1 MKMKYPKTMHLPW
14 SRGYTDDDKILRN
27 TDHFT
32 GREVVI
38 TEKMDGENTTMYPD
52 FIHAR
57 SLDSKD
63 HSSRHYVKTLHGSI
77 KYLIPEG
84 YRLCGENVYAKHS
97 LSYGALPA
105 YYMLFSVWN
114 KDNVCLSW
122 DETEAWAERL
132 GLVTVPVLYRGFWD
146 EGAAK
151 ACYTKQSNCG
161 GEQEGYVVRLAS
173 SFAYDDF
180 KRSVAKFVRK
190 NHVQTDEHWL
200 SKPIEP
206 NRLAVGEYNSKIE

>member
-1 MKMKYPKTMHLPW
+1 MKIKYPKTMHLPW

-27 TDHFT
+27 TDHFA

-63 HSSRHYVKTLHGSI
+63 HPSRHYVKTLHGGI
-77 KYLIPEG
+77 KYMIPEG

-97 LSYGALPA
+97 LSYSFLPS
-105 YYMLFSVWN
+105 YFMLFSVWN
-114 KDNVCLSW
+114 EQNICLSW
-122 DETEAWAERL
+122 DETLEWAERL
-132 GLVTVPVLYRGFWD
+132 HIAVVPVLYRGIWD
-146 EGAAK
+146 EEAANK
-151 ACYTKQSNCG
+151 CYTRQSCCG

-173 SFAYDDF
+173 AFPYEDF
-180 KRSVAKFVRK
+180 KLSAAKFVRK

-200 SKPIEP
+200 SKPIVP
-206 NRLAVGEYNSKIE
+206 NELANS

>member
-14 SRGYTDDDKILRN
+14 SRGYTDDDKILRS

-32 GREVVI
+32 GQEVVI

-63 HSSRHYVKTLHGSI
+63 HPSRHYVKTLHGGI
-77 KYLIPEG
+77 QFLIPEG

-97 LSYGALPA
+97 LSYSALPA

-114 KDNVCLSW
+114 EYNVCLSW

-132 GLVTVPVLYRGFWD
+132 GLVTVPVLYRGIWD
-146 EGAAK
+146 EVAAK

-173 SFAYDDF
+173 SFAYGDF

-206 NRLAVGEYNSKIE
+206 NRLASGE

>member
-14 SRGYTDDDKILRN
+14 SRGYTDDDKILRS

-32 GREVVI
+32 GQEVVI
-38 TEKMDGENTTMYPD
+38 TEKMDGENTTMYPN

-63 HSSRHYVKTLHGSI
+63 HPSRHYVKTLHGGI
-77 KYLIPEG
+77 QFLIPEG

-97 LSYGALPA
+97 LSYSALPA

-114 KDNVCLSW
+114 EYNVCLSW
-122 DETEAWAERL
+122 NETEAWAERL
-132 GLVTVPVLYRGFWD
+132 GLLTVPVLYRGIWD
-146 EGAAK
+146 EAAAK

-173 SFAYDDF
+173 SFAYGDF

-206 NRLAVGEYNSKIE
+206 NRLASGNKQ

>member
-1 MKMKYPKTMHLPW
+1 MKVKYPRTMHLPW

-27 TDHFT
+27 TEHFK

-38 TEKMDGENTTMYPD
+38 TEKMDGENTTMYSH

-63 HSSRHYVKTLHGSI
+63 HHSRHFVKTLHGGI

-97 LSYGALPA
+97 LYYSALPS
-105 YYMLFSVWN
+105 YFMLFSVWDRSN
-114 KDNVCLSW
+114 QCLSW
-122 DETEAWAERL
+122 DETEEWAERL
-132 GLVTVPVLYRGFWD
+132 GLVTVPVLYRGIWN
-146 EGAAK
+146 EEAVK

-161 GEQEGYVVRLAS
+161 GEQEGYVVRLADP
-173 SFAYDDF
+173 FAYEDF
-180 KRSVAKFVRK
+180 KYSVAKFVRK
-190 NHVQTDEHWL
+190 NHVQTDDHWL
-200 SKPIEP
+200 SKPVEP
-206 NRLAVGEYNSKIE
+206 NLLSPR

>member
-1 MKMKYPKTMHLPW
+1 MKIKYPKTMHLPW

-32 GREVVI
+32 GQEVVI

-63 HSSRHYVKTLHGSI
+63 HPSRHYVKTLHGGI
-77 KYLIPEG
+77 KFLIPKG

-97 LSYGALPA
+97 LSYAALPA

-114 KDNVCLSW
+114 ELNVCLSW
-122 DETEAWAERL
+122 DETEEWAQRL
-132 GLVTVPVLYRGFWD
+132 GLVTVPVLYRGIWD
-146 EGAAK
+146 EDAAK
-151 ACYTKQSNCG
+151 ACYTRQSDCG

-173 SFAYDDF
+173 VFAYDDF

-206 NRLAVGEYNSKIE
+206 NQLAAPE

>member
-14 SRGYTDDDKILRN
+14 SRGYTDDDKILRS

-32 GREVVI
+32 GQEVVI
-38 TEKMDGENTTMYPD
+38 TEKMDGENTTMYPN

-63 HSSRHYVKTLHGSI
+63 HPSRHYVKTLHGGI
-77 KYLIPEG
+77 QFLIPEG

-97 LSYGALPA
+97 LSYSALPA

-114 KDNVCLSW
+114 EYNVCLSW

-132 GLVTVPVLYRGFWD
+132 GLITVPVLYRGIWD
-146 EGAAK
+146 EATAK

-173 SFAYDDF
+173 SFAYGDF

-206 NRLAVGEYNSKIE
+206 NRLASGE

>member
-1 MKMKYPKTMHLPW
+1 MKVKYPKTMHLPW
-14 SRGYTDDDKILRN
+14 SRSYTDDDRILRD
-27 TDHFT
+27 TDHFA
-32 GREVVI
+32 GKEIVI
-38 TEKMDGENTTMYPD
+38 TEKMDGENTTMYQD

-63 HSSRHYVKTLHGSI
+63 HSSRHYVKTLHGGI
-77 KYLIPEG
+77 RYMIPEG

-97 LSYGALPA
+97 LHYTSLPG
-105 YYMLFSVWN
+105 YYMLFSVWDDRN
-114 KDNVCLSW
+114 ICLSW
-122 DETEAWAERL
+122 DETTAWAEKL
-132 GLVTVPVLYRGFWD
+132 GIPHVPILYRGIWS
-146 EGAAK
+146 EEAAK
-151 ACYTKQSNCG
+151 ACYTKQSKCG

-173 SFAYDDF
+173 EFPYEDF

-206 NRLAVGEYNSKIE
+206 NGLA

>member
-14 SRGYTDDDKILRN
+14 SRGYTDDDKILRS

-32 GREVVI
+32 GQEVVI
-38 TEKMDGENTTMYPD
+38 TEKMDGENTTMYPN

-63 HSSRHYVKTLHGSI
+63 HPSRHYVKTLHGGI
-77 KYLIPEG
+77 QFLIPEG

-97 LSYGALPA
+97 LSYSALPA

-114 KDNVCLSW
+114 EYNVCLSW

-132 GLVTVPVLYRGFWD
+132 GLVTVPVLYRGIWN
-146 EGAAK
+146 EAAAK
-151 ACYTKQSNCG
+151 ACYTKLSNCG
-161 GEQEGYVVRLAS
+161 GEQEGYVVRLVS
-173 SFAYDDF
+173 SFAYGDF
-180 KRSVAKFVRK
+180 KRSVAKFVRE

-200 SKPIEP
+200 SKPVEA
-206 NRLAVGEYNSKIE
+206 NQLAAGE

>member
-1 MKMKYPKTMHLPW
+1 MKMKYPRTMHLPW

-27 TDHFT
+27 TDHFK
-32 GREVVI
+32 GQEVVI

-63 HSSRHYVKTLHGSI
+63 HPSRHYVKTLHGGI

-97 LSYGALPA
+97 LSYSALPS
-105 YYMLFSVWN
+105 YFMLFSVWN
-114 KDNVCLSW
+114 ELNECLSW
-122 DETEAWAERL
+122 DETEEWAERL
-132 GLVTVPVLYRGFWD
+132 GLVTVPVLYRGIWD
-146 EGAAK
+146 EEAAK
-151 ACYTKQSNCG
+151 ACYTKQSGCG

-173 SFAYDDF
+173 AFAYDDF
-180 KRSVAKFVRK
+180 KHSAAKYVRK

-200 SKPIEP
+200 SKPVEA
-206 NRLAVGEYNSKIE
+206 NHLAAGDLNDK

>member
-1 MKMKYPKTMHLPW
+1 MKIKYPKTMHLPW

-27 TDHFT
+27 TDHFV

-63 HSSRHYVKTLHGSI
+63 HSSRHYVKTLHGGI

-84 YRLCGENVYAKHS
+84 HRLCGENVYAKHS
-97 LSYGALPA
+97 LYYSALPS
-105 YYMLFSVWN
+105 YFMLFSVWN
-114 KDNVCLSW
+114 EHNNCLSW
-122 DETEAWAERL
+122 DETVDWAERL
-132 GLVTVPVLYRGFWD
+132 HLSTVPVLYRGVWS
-146 EGAAK
+146 EEAAK
-151 ACYTKQSNCG
+151 ACYTTQSRCG

-173 SFAYDDF
+173 AFAYEDF

-200 SKPIEP
+200 SKPVEP
-206 NRLAVGEYNSKIE
+206 NLLAETTAE

>member
-1 MKMKYPKTMHLPW
+1 MKIKYPKTMHLPW

-32 GREVVI
+32 GQEVVI

-63 HSSRHYVKTLHGSI
+63 HPSRHYVKTLHGGI
-77 KYLIPEG
+77 KFLIPKG

-97 LSYGALPA
+97 LSYAALPA

-114 KDNVCLSW
+114 ELNVCLSW
-122 DETEAWAERL
+122 DETEEWAQRL
-132 GLVTVPVLYRGFWD
+132 GLVTVPVLYRGIWD
-146 EGAAK
+146 EDAAK
-151 ACYTKQSNCG
+151 ACYTKQSCCG

-173 SFAYDDF
+173 AFAYDDF

-206 NRLAVGEYNSKIE
+206 NQLAAPE

>member
-27 TDHFT
+27 TDHFI
-32 GREVVI
+32 GQEVVI
-38 TEKMDGENTTMYPD
+38 TEKMDGENTTMYSD

-63 HSSRHYVKTLHGSI
+63 HSSRHYVKTLHGGI

-97 LSYGALPA
+97 LFYSSLPG
-105 YYMLFSVWN
+105 YFMLFSVWN
-114 KDNVCLSW
+114 DRNICLSW
-122 DETEAWAERL
+122 DDTVAWANQL
-132 GLVTVPVLYRGFWD
+132 GIPLVPVLYRGIWS
-146 EGAAK
+146 EETAK
-151 ACYTKQSNCG
+151 QCYTKQSRCG

-173 SFAYDDF
+173 EFSYEDF
-180 KRSVAKFVRK
+180 KCSVAKFVRK

-200 SKPIEP
+200 SKQVKP
-206 NRLAVGEYNSKIE
+206 NVLA

>member
-1 MKMKYPKTMHLPW
+1 MKMKYPRTMHLPW

-32 GREVVI
+32 GHEVVI

-63 HSSRHYVKTLHGSI
+63 HPSRHYVKTLHGGI
-77 KYLIPEG
+77 KYLIPAG

-97 LSYGALPA
+97 LSYSALPS
-105 YYMLFSVWN
+105 YFMLFSVWN
-114 KDNVCLSW
+114 ELNVCLSW
-122 DETEAWAERL
+122 DETEEWAERL
-132 GLVTVPVLYRGFWD
+132 GLVTVPVLYRGIWD
-146 EGAAK
+146 EEAAK
-151 ACYTKQSNCG
+151 ACYTKRSCCG

-173 SFAYDDF
+173 AIAYDDF
-180 KRSVAKFVRK
+180 KHSAAKYVRK
-190 NHVQTDEHWL
+190 NHVQTNEHWL
-200 SKPIEP
+200 SKPVEA
-206 NRLAVGEYNSKIE
+206 NHLAAGD